1 VRAGWLVLA
10 LILTALPGAAANV
23 EVRVNAGRVDLK
35 LPGAALSEVL
45 ARLSSALGFKLT
57 REDGV
62 PDPYLPA
69 LEFKGRTPVEAVL
82 SVLDGQGLNYAITMD
97 ASGATVE
104 SLLLTATKPPSDATT
119 AASRLTP
126 SPGAPRFPRM
136 GMPPPDAN
144 DDANVPE
151 PPDVN
156 MPGMP
161 DDEPA
166 APPPPPA
173 APPSAAPTPQGPRPM
188 RLPQPYNP

>member
-1 VRAGWLVLA
+1 MRARWLVPA

-35 LPGAALSEVL
+35 LPGAPLSEVL
-45 ARLSSALGFKLT
+45 TRLSGALGFKLT

-69 LEFKGRTPVEAVL
+69 LEFKSRTPVEAVL

-104 SLLLTATKPPSDATT
+104 SLLLTATKPSTDPT
-119 AASRLTP
+119 TP
-126 SPGAPRFPRM
+126 SSRSSPSAGAPRFPRM

-144 DDANVPE
+144 DDVPE
-151 PPDVN
+151 PPDMN
-156 MPGMP
+156 MPVVP

-166 APPPPPA
+166 PAPPAPA
-173 APPSAAPTPQGPRPM
+173 APPAPVPTPQGPRPV
-188 RLPQPYNP
+188 RLPQPFNP